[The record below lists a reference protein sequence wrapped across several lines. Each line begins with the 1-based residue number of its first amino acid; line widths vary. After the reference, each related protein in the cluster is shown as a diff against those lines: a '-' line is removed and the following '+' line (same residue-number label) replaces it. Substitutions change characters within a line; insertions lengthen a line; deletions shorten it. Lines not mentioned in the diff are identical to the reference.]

1 MLNSLWRKEMPIP
14 KDKEKQYRETLEQ
27 TRERINSIESEMA
40 QELERT
46 KKHLQE
52 LLEEKKAMRKIYDGI
67 ALLLGIENEFEKQ
80 EKEEGEDQGLGIE
93 LGESMKSES

>member
-1 MLNSLWRKEMPIP
+1 MPIP